1 MAWQPSAALLDD
13 LMVAALVADGTGL
26 IVHANAAATALFGSG
41 PDDLVGT
48 TLRERLF
55 EESDRGAADEVSA
68 RVLSGATWSG
78 ELTMLCSGDH
88 ARELATS
95 WSPTY
100 GGDRVSGLLVLAEDT
115 RHARILTRRLNR
127 LSRVSSDLLAATT
140 VDDVAGVVTDQ
151 MTDAAG
157 ATVGSISLVVD
168 DETLAL
174 VAIRGGT
181 PGVAGRWSTYPR
193 AGSTPAAECLRNRRP
208 LVLVGRDEITAR
220 YPDLERAAEG
230 ERSMVCLP
238 LVVGDRELGVVSM
251 SFPGRRRFDAPE
263 LVFLTLLSEMCAHAI
278 DRIQAQAQ
286 AGDRESK
293 LAFLADTSARL
304 ASDLDYESTLAA
316 VAEAA
321 VPWFADWCSIV
332 VSEDGRLR
340 TIAFAHADPDSA
352 PLVERLQTEYPP
364 SPDVPASPAGVLS
377 TGRSALV
384 AEVTDEMLARRAVDD
399 EHLRLLRALSPRSVL
414 SCPLRTGDRVFGV
427 ITWVTGE
434 GSRRFGPADR
444 VFGEELARRAAIAID
459 TAQLHSE
466 LRDVAL
472 RLQHAVL
479 PDRLP
484 ELPGW
489 ETAVAYLPAGRT
501 DAGGD
506 FYDVV
511 DLGAG
516 RLAAFVG
523 DVMGRGVEAASVMAQ
538 MRSAIRTLIALD
550 PSPATVMAA
559 LDQVFERLGL
569 EQLVTVAYAVAD
581 PAVGTIQLV
590 SAGHPQPLVLR
601 TGGGIEV
608 VTHDETLL
616 LGAGGGPR
624 TVVTRP
630 FARGDTLLLFTDG
643 LVERRGEDAEAGM
656 ARLVDACRRLDHH
669 RLDHWLAKV
678 VDEVRDPTR
687 DDDVAALA
695 VARTPS

>member
-1 MAWQPSAALLDD
+1 MAWQPSATLLDD
-13 LMVAALVADGTGL
+13 LMIAAVVADDTGQ
-26 IVHANAAATALFGSG
+26 IVHVNDAATELFGSG

-48 TLRERLF
+48 PLRERLF
-55 EESDRGAADEVSA
+55 EAAEHGAVDEVGA
-68 RVLSGATWSG
+68 RLRAGATWSG
-78 ELTMLCSGDH
+78 ELTMLLSGRH
-88 ARELATS
+88 TRELTTS

-100 GGDRVSGLLVLAEDT
+100 DGERVSGMVLLAEDT

-127 LSRVSSDLLAATT
+127 LSHVSTDLLAATT
-140 VDDVAGVVTDQ
+140 VQDVARVVTDQ

-168 DETLAL
+168 EETLAL

-181 PGVAGRWSTYPR
+181 EGVAGRWATYSR
-193 AGSTPAAECLRNRRP
+193 AGGTPAADCLRNRRP
-208 LVLVGRDEITAR
+208 LVLVGRDEIAGR

-230 ERSMVCLP
+230 ERSIVCLP
-238 LVVGDRELGVVSM
+238 LVVGDRELGAVSL

-286 AGDRESK
+286 ADDRESK
-293 LAFLADTSARL
+293 LAFLADTTARL
-304 ASDLDYESTLAA
+304 ASDLDYETTLVA
-316 VAEAA
+316 VAQAA

-340 TIAFAHADPDSA
+340 TIAFAHADPGSA
-352 PLVERLQTEYPP
+352 GLIERLQTEYPAP
-364 SPDVPASPAGVLS
+364 PDAYGSPGQVLRTGVSVL
-377 TGRSALV
+377 LP
-384 AEVTDEMLARRAVDD
+384 EVTDEMLAARAVDE
-399 EHLRLLRALSPRSVL
+399 EHLRLLHELSPRSVL
-414 SCPLRTGDRVFGV
+414 SCPLRTGDRTFGV
-427 ITWVTGE
+427 ITWVAGM
-434 GSRRFGPADR
+434 GSRRFGADDLA
-444 VFGEELARRAAIAID
+444 FGEDLARRAAIAID
-459 TAQLHSE
+459 GAQLHSE

-479 PDRLP
+479 PEGLP
-484 ELPGW
+484 EPRGW
-489 ETAVAYLPAGRT
+489 ETAVVYLPAGRT

-523 DVMGRGVEAASVMAQ
+523 DVMGRGVQAASVMAQ

-550 PSPATVMAA
+550 PAPATVLAA
-559 LDQVFERLGL
+559 LDQVFDRLAL
-569 EQLVTVAYAVAD
+569 EHLVTIEYAVAD
-581 PAVGTIQLV
+581 PAAGTIQLI

-608 VTHDETLL
+608 VTHAETML
-616 LGAGGGPR
+616 LGAGGGER
-624 TVVTRP
+624 SVVTLP
-630 FARGDTLLLFTDG
+630 FAPGDTLLLFTDG

-656 ARLVDACRRLDHH
+656 ERLVDACRRLDHH

-678 VDEVRDPTR
+678 IDEVRDPTR

-695 VARTPS
+695 IRRRD